1 MRFFMSIM
9 PPADVQSGKRP
20 VNRSLMDAMG
30 PYIEKAAAA
39 GTLISTGGLKNSS
52 SGVRLT
58 GNGGRIAVVDGPFA
72 EAKEV
77 IGGYAVFECPTKA
90 EAIQAATD
98 FVNLH
103 IEHGMPDIV
112 VEVREIAG
120 GHNI

>member
-1 MRFFMSIM
+1 MRFFMTII

-20 VNRSLMDAMG
+20 VNQSLMDAMG
-30 PYIEKAAAA
+30 PYIERAAKS
-39 GTLISTGGLKNSS
+39 GTLISTGGLKNSAT
-52 SGVRLT
+52 GARLT
-58 GNGGRIAVVDGPFA
+58 GNGGRIAVMDGPFA

-90 EAIQAATD
+90 DAIAAATD

-120 GHNI
+120 GYNF